1 MKNRTFILALLV
13 AVSFLH
19 TGCFLLSTSGSSTT
33 SSAPKENYAP
43 QQIKNGAYVAFTHPD
58 GAAIKIVFQTLSTAD
73 LAASSA
79 SNGRINAAYYRYD
92 GFNMASL
99 TYNYQPNG
107 KTSGQYKAEL
117 NFTRA
122 NGGTIRFLDTNTTAS
137 FTFRP

>member
-1 MKNRTFILALLV
+1 MRKKIYFLCILAAV
-13 AVSFLH
+13 AVLH
-19 TGCFLLSTSGSSTT
+19 TGCFLLSTSSSSNT
-33 SSAPKENYAP
+33 SSAPKVDYAP

-107 KTSGQYKAEL
+107 QASGQYKAEL
-117 NFTRA
+117 NFTRE
-122 NGGTIRFLDTNTTAS
+122 NGGTIKFLGTDQTAS